1 MIPVQPGNLG
11 TIERRCED
19 GDDVSLT
26 GNVVDIR
33 LVIRIRKP
41 KRSNKPIFVENNRF
55 VDSIVLEPTLVTG
68 RMIEFLRN
76 EIVTIVA
83 SFGLDKFATSF
94 AGRYIG
100 SFCHRMFVLSSV
112 RTVFGK

>member
-55 VDSIVLEPTLVTG
+55 VDSTIKLGLRKPKTVKKWTLWTDFPQICVLKLLP
-68 RMIEFLRN
+68 IC
-76 EIVTIVA
+76 TI
-83 SFGLDKFATSF
+83 FAK
-94 AGRYIG
+94 
-100 SFCHRMFVLSSV
+100 V
-112 RTVFGK
+112 